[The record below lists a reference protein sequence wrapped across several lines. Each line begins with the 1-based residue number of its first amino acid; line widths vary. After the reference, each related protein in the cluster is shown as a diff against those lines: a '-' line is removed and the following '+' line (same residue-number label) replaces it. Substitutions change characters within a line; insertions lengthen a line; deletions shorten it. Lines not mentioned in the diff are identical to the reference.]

1 MNANWSETI
10 WRISCAA
17 ASPALRRV
25 MSKIS
30 DDQKGRRKYARYIP
44 SMCASVVGSSTRH
57 QPPLRASLTR
67 LFPRIEQSAAQPC
80 GQRTGQLGRT
90 QLVCACEEPY
100 PAGFNFG
107 KLRPLGLSMQKHT
120 AKIRFDEVDHH
131 ASDGYHV
138 FIALIS
144 AVAVTIVAILLGFG
158 IEMFEGA
165 DLCLLRRKRAL
176 AASRYCDTLAVRR
189 LIRLREI

>member
-17 ASPALRRV
+17 ASPALGRV

-30 DDQKGRRKYARYIP
+30 YDQKGRRKYARCIP

-80 GQRTGQLGRT
+80 GQRTRQLGRT

-100 PAGFNFG
+100 LAGFNFG
-107 KLRPLGLSMQKHT
+107 KLLRPLGFSMQKQA
-120 AKIRFDEVDHH
+120 AKIRFDKVDRH

-144 AVAVTIVAILLGFG
+144 AVAVTILAILLGFG
-158 IEMFEGA
+158 IEMFA
-165 DLCLLRRKRAL
+165 
-176 AASRYCDTLAVRR
+176 
-189 LIRLREI
+189 

>member
-100 PAGFNFG
+100 LAGFNFG
-107 KLRPLGLSMQKHT
+107 KLLRPLGLSMQKHT
-120 AKIRFDEVDHH
+120 AKIRFDEGRSPRLGRIPCLH
-131 ASDGYHV
+131 
-138 FIALIS
+138 S
-144 AVAVTIVAILLGFG
+144 AHKRRCSHDCRYPLG
-158 IEMFEGA
+158 
-165 DLCLLRRKRAL
+165 LRHR
-176 AASRYCDTLAVRR
+176 DV
-189 LIRLREI
+189 

>member
-17 ASPALRRV
+17 ASPALGLV
-25 MSKIS
+25 ISKIS
-30 DDQKGRRKYARYIP
+30 YDQKGRRKYARYIP

-80 GQRTGQLGRT
+80 DQRTGQLGRT

-107 KLRPLGLSMQKHT
+107 KLLRPLDLSMQKHT
-120 AKIRFDEVDHH
+120 AKIRFDEGRSPRLGRIPCLH
-131 ASDGYHV
+131 
-138 FIALIS
+138 S
-144 AVAVTIVAILLGFG
+144 AHKRRCSHDCRYPLG
-158 IEMFEGA
+158 
-165 DLCLLRRKRAL
+165 LRYR
-176 AASRYCDTLAVRR
+176 DV
-189 LIRLREI
+189 